1 PLPRREAHRTAL
13 EKLLEFSHDAEDADA
28 LVLIDVVE
36 IAHGDDPF
44 GRDGLVI
51 DLDPWRDAGLSELG
65 GRLGTYADELRQAFV
80 WGGGRF
86 RVLRGD
92 RREHV
97 IDLLGQRV
105 GELGIGD
112 QVRREPVRDR
122 LSEGRDTI
130 KEALIFSLGRHGAI
144 PLPAGSMGQWAGL
157 KGSGL
162 VRPTGRLA
170 EGRTGAP

>member
-1 PLPRREAHRTAL
+1 FADHVRNALVAPVEGHLVDEMAEEVMEVGVGPGAGGHRGCAVAQDAAVGRKPIAPGVAENLAAIELVEGVGPPPRPEAHRTAL

-80 WGGGRF
+80 WGRRRF
-86 RVLRGD
+86 RVLRD
-92 RREHV
+92 
-97 IDLLGQRV
+97 
-105 GELGIGD
+105 
-112 QVRREPVRDR
+112 
-122 LSEGRDTI
+122 
-130 KEALIFSLGRHGAI
+130 
-144 PLPAGSMGQWAGL
+144 
-157 KGSGL
+157 
-162 VRPTGRLA
+162 
-170 EGRTGAP
+170 